1 MVYNGDPAQMLGQQ
15 PANSGGTWGS
25 YSSTTLGEYWYNA
38 QPQPWSSSRT
48 VTWND
53 IGTHSLS
60 DFLLKCQ
67 QNSHNNSLKEGI
79 EMKKLYTVYLIY
91 GADRDKPTVV
101 VRRDVIA
108 KDIEDAKVK
117 SGIYAEVKAEWDS
130 DYLTIYADEIC
141 DVKVKAKP
149 SEVKTVDK

>member
-1 MVYNGDPAQMLGQQ
+1 MMVYSGMLGCQ
-15 PANSGGTWGS
+15 SSSTWS
-25 YSSTTLGEYWYNA
+25 YSTTTD
-38 QPQPWSSSRT
+38 SSSGYIYVP
-48 VTWND
+48 VTSWGNNYSVYLDWNHPSVANENA
-53 IGTHSLS
+53 I
-60 DFLLKCQ
+60 
-67 QNSHNNSLKEGI
+67 KEGV
-79 EMKKLYTVYLIY
+79 EMKKLYTVYLVY